1 MTHGPRAQGVAG
13 GLAALVAP
21 VLVVPMLV
29 GAIAVF
35 VHVPSAK
42 PVGAGDDSYAV
53 ELLRQSAAAGSQVSY
68 SGTQYVSTWSALAKS
83 AASTSA
89 IVQVRHAAGGQTEI
103 ALHDD
108 QTAILQGRTAAS
120 WLAGD
125 GPVDLLLDAYDV
137 RMAGSGTV
145 AGRPTDIV
153 EARRDDGSVAVRLW
167 LDRET
172 ALSLRRESF
181 AHDGYPL
188 SASAFVEVTIGGAGA
203 CCDFGTTDT
212 SFGTDRQAAMLH
224 WSDIE
229 RLRDEGWHCPETL
242 SNGMVLYEARRVGEA
257 IQLSYSDGV
266 MTVSVFEQRGRLD
279 PHQLEGYS
287 TAEVDGGVVY
297 TRPGPPARL
306 TWTSGGHVIT
316 VVAEAPMQTVES
328 LIDSLPPE
336 QVRPPPKQ
344 DDGFFARIGRGAQR
358 VGSWLNPFD

>member
-1 MTHGPRAQGVAG
+1 MTHAARTPGVAS
-13 GLAALVAP
+13 GLVALVAP
-21 VLVVPMLV
+21 VIAVPLLVS
-29 GAIAVF
+29 AIAVF
-35 VHVPSAK
+35 VQAPSAT
-42 PVGAGDDSYAV
+42 PADTGDDPQAV
-53 ELLRQSAAAGSQVSY
+53 DLLRQSAAVGGQLSY
-68 SGTQYVSTWSALAKS
+68 SGTQYVSTWSALAQS

-89 IVQVRHAAGGQTEI
+89 IVRVRHAAGSKTEI
-103 ALHDD
+103 TLHDD
-108 QTAILQGRTAAS
+108 QTAILQGRTATS

-137 RMAGSGTV
+137 RLAGAGTV
-145 AGRPTDIV
+145 AGRSTNIV

-167 LDRET
+167 LDHET
-172 ALSLRRESF
+172 SLSLRRESF

-188 SASAFVEVTIGGAGA
+188 SASAFVEVTIGGTSQ
-203 CCDFGTTDT
+203 CCEFETTDT
-212 SFGTDRQAAMLH
+212 ATGLDAQAAMLH

-229 RLRDEGWHCPETL
+229 ELRDEGWHCPASL

-266 MTVSVFEQRGRLD
+266 MSVSVFEQRGRLD
-279 PHQLEGYS
+279 PAQLEDYGI
-287 TAEVDGGVVY
+287 AEVGGGVVY

-328 LIDSLPPE
+328 LVESLPPE
-336 QVRPPPKQ
+336 QVSAAREA
-344 DDGFFARIGRGAQR
+344 DDGFFSRIGRGAER

>member
-1 MTHGPRAQGVAG
+1 GGGDVHLRCDADPAGRARIAVHHVRSVPDAGRHRPARRGVHPRARPLHRSAAVRRAGVAAGPAGRFAGRRMVTHGPRAHGVAG

-188 SASAFVEVTIGGAGA
+188 SASA
-203 CCDFGTTDT
+203 
-212 SFGTDRQAAMLH
+212 
-224 WSDIE
+224 
-229 RLRDEGWHCPETL
+229 
-242 SNGMVLYEARRVGEA
+242 
-257 IQLSYSDGV
+257 
-266 MTVSVFEQRGRLD
+266 
-279 PHQLEGYS
+279 
-287 TAEVDGGVVY
+287 
-297 TRPGPPARL
+297 
-306 TWTSGGHVIT
+306 
-316 VVAEAPMQTVES
+316 
-328 LIDSLPPE
+328 
-336 QVRPPPKQ
+336 
-344 DDGFFARIGRGAQR
+344 
-358 VGSWLNPFD
+358 